1 MGNSADHWAN
11 ANRKI
16 VIPMNNI
23 DLSILRLSDTIG
35 QSLNDTFCVCQKII
49 TSYRKELSDSP
60 FVIDLLD
67 DALRSERLKE
77 TAHSRILYKILQD
90 SNMQKRFVEYF
101 LPDVGDAFASGF
113 DQLFGGSIGGTM
125 VERS

>member
-1 MGNSADHWAN
+1 
-11 ANRKI
+11 
-16 VIPMNNI
+16 MNNI